1 MFEHLTSSDERP
13 TAVVVAVQ
21 FPDVSDAE
29 LASSIAELERLAK
42 TLGLDPVGRLTQRRG
57 SLATGNVVGEGKLK
71 ELAEWTGGTGVVP
84 VYVKPGSRQAAARAD
99 AAEAEAEAGDDEA
112 DEAGDAEAGADEAD
126 AEADGEAGDDS
137 ADGAEAGDAEA
148 DAEVSDAEAGT
159 EASASAAGDAEAGT
173 EAGDDEADGEAST
186 EASASAGGDGEA
198 SDAKTSDAKGSDTRA
213 SDAKASDAGRR
224 GRGGRAGKRDAGDG
238 DKPAPRATVVLV
250 DHDLTPTQQRNLE
263 RATGV
268 DVLDRTS
275 VILEIFHRHARTR
288 EARLQVEIAR
298 LKYLA
303 PRLREGGGGGDRVR
317 GGVGGKGAGE
327 TSLELDR
334 RRIRDRIAELRH
346 ELGQIEG
353 GSKTRRERRSDLPT
367 VALVGYTNAGKSS
380 LMRALTSTE
389 VYIADKLFATLDTTV
404 RRLQPPTEP
413 PILVSDTVGFIKK
426 LPHDLV
432 ASFRSTLDEAGD
444 ADLLLHVIDA
454 SDAAHADQLAV
465 TREVLTEIGADAVPT
480 WLLLNKIDRVD
491 EAGRAA
497 LAERYPGALQLSAK
511 DPGDVIELHEKLI
524 EQFAGK
530 LEDAELD
537 VPWTAQR
544 LVHQIHER
552 TTVLGEEHHDT
563 GTRLKIR
570 APSRILSELRAALEA
585 ATAS

>member
-1 MFEHLTSSDERP
+1 MFEHLTETDQRP

-21 FPDVSDAE
+21 FPDVTDAE

-57 SLATGNVVGEGKLK
+57 SLATGIVLGEGKLL

-84 VYVKPGSRQAAARAD
+84 AYAKPGRRKPSD
-99 AAEAEAEAGDDEA
+99 DDVDDSDEA
-112 DEAGDAEAGADEAD
+112 DD
-126 AEADGEAGDDS
+126 
-137 ADGAEAGDAEA
+137 
-148 DAEVSDAEAGT
+148 T
-159 EASASAAGDAEAGT
+159 
-173 EAGDDEADGEAST
+173 DDEADGSGEPDDT
-186 EASASAGGDGEA
+186 DDGEA
-198 SDAKTSDAKGSDTRA
+198 A
-213 SDAKASDAGRR
+213 SDADADVAAASATA
-224 GRGGRAGKRDAGDG
+224 RAKPPAESDVA
-238 DKPAPRATVVLV
+238 KPAPRAKVVLV

-317 GGVGGKGAGE
+317 GGIGGKGAGE

-346 ELGQIEG
+346 ELAQIEG
-353 GSKTRRERRSDLPT
+353 GSRTRRERRSDLPT

-380 LMRALTSTE
+380 LMRALTSTD
-389 VYIADKLFATLDTTV
+389 VYVADKLFATLDTTV

-444 ADLLLHVIDA
+444 ADLLLHVVDA
-454 SDAAHADQLAV
+454 SDAAHADQIAV
-465 TREVLTEIGADAVPT
+465 TREVLREIDADAVPT
-480 WLLLNKIDRVD
+480 WILLNKIDRVD
-491 EAGRAA
+491 PETREL
-497 LAERYPGALQLSAK
+497 LADRYPTALQLSAK
-511 DPGDVIELHEKLI
+511 DRHDVVTLHDRLI

-537 VPWTAQR
+537 VPYTAQR

-552 TTVLGEEHHDT
+552 ATVLAEQHHDT
-563 GTRLKIR
+563 GTRLTIR
-570 APSRILSELRAALEA
+570 APSRVLSELRAALKP
-585 ATAS
+585 AS

>member
-1 MFEHLTSSDERP
+1 MSEHTTAPGKRP

-21 FPDVSDAE
+21 LPEVTDGE
-29 LASSIAELERLAK
+29 LASSIAELERLAR

-57 SLATGNVVGEGKLK
+57 HLASGVVVGEGKLK
-71 ELAEWTGGTGVVP
+71 ELAAWTGGTGVVP
-84 VYVKPGSRQAAARAD
+84 VYEKPGRRKARD
-99 AAEAEAEAGDDEA
+99 GGD
-112 DEAGDAEAGADEAD
+112 GDADEAD
-126 AEADGEAGDDS
+126 APEAGAAALSDSAGDDR
-137 ADGAEAGDAEA
+137 ADED
-148 DAEVSDAEAGT
+148 
-159 EASASAAGDAEAGT
+159 
-173 EAGDDEADGEAST
+173 
-186 EASASAGGDGEA
+186 AGGDA
-198 SDAKTSDAKGSDTRA
+198 AAADDRSDEGL
-213 SDAKASDAGRR
+213 RR
-224 GRGGRAGKRDAGDG
+224 DIAADAGDEDPGAGG
-238 DKPAPRATVVLV
+238 DAIDPDAAPRAQVVLV

-263 RATGV
+263 RATGA

-303 PRLREGGGGGDRVR
+303 PRLRESGGGGDRVR
-317 GGVGGKGAGE
+317 GGIGGKGAGE
-327 TSLELDR
+327 SALELDR

-353 GSKTRRERRSDLPT
+353 GSRTRRERRSDLPT

-380 LMRALTSTE
+380 LMRALTSTD

-454 SDAAHADQLAV
+454 ADPAHADQLAV
-465 TREVLTEIGADAVPT
+465 TREVLREIAADAVPT
-480 WLLLNKIDRVD
+480 LILLNKIDRVD
-491 EAGRAA
+491 AAGRAA
-497 LAERYPGALQLSAK
+497 LAERHPTALQLSAR
-511 DPGDVIELHEKLI
+511 DPADIARLRERLV

-537 VPWTAQR
+537 VPWAAHR
-544 LVHQIHER
+544 VVHAIHER
-552 TTVLGEEHHDT
+552 ATVLAESHHDA
-563 GTRLKIR
+563 GTRLTIR
-570 APSRILSELRAALEA
+570 APSRVVSELRAALAAASTA
-585 ATAS
+585 ATA